1 MRRAVLA
8 GVVVA
13 ACVVAIGLAVAAPPG
28 GAASPPGVAGAEPS
42 RAVRGEVSR
51 VNEGRGTLTLKTAD
65 GDVELQL
72 PPGVV
77 KGIRKGDRLTVRLAV
92 RGAVPGTA
100 RSDAPGRSAA
110 GAKSP

>member
-1 MRRAVLA
+1 MA
-8 GVVVA
+8 GVVAA

-28 GAASPPGVAGAEPS
+28 GPAGLPGMAGAEPS
-42 RAVRGEVSR
+42 RTVRGEVSR
-51 VNEGRGTLTLKTAD
+51 VNEVRGTLTIKTAG

-72 PPGVV
+72 PPSAV

-92 RGAVPGTA
+92 RGAAPARAA